1 MLRCIISERQGPPDC
16 DNLSCN
22 ESALAMVEPALASPI
37 SLLLHFSSLMEFP
50 LYMTI
55 ELFSCKVPQDAL
67 LSILFHC
74 ACKSPLEVLKIGL
87 RLLEPSD
94 LR

>member
-1 MLRCIISERQGPPDC
+1 
-16 DNLSCN
+16 
-22 ESALAMVEPALASPI
+22 
-37 SLLLHFSSLMEFP
+37 
-50 LYMTI
+50 MTI
-55 ELFSCKVPQDAL
+55 ELFSCKVPQVAL

-94 LR
+94 LC